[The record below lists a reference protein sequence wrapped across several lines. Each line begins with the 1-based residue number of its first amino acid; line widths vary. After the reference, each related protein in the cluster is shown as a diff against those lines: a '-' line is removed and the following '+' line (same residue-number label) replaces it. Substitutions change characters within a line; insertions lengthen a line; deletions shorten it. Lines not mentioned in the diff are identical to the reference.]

1 MKPFEFLI
9 EECIKLISEE
19 KNIIIHC
26 SAGIGR
32 TGTLGGIIEAIRLY
46 EKNKKISIYQ
56 IVENMR
62 KYRYY
67 AVQTFEQYNF
77 MYDYLRKI
85 LK

>member
-1 MKPFEFLI
+1 MKY
-9 EECIKLISEE
+9 ISE
-19 KNIIIHC
+19 NRPYIIHC

-32 TGTLGGIIEAIRLY
+32 TGTLGGIIDSLRYFREH
-46 EKNKKISIYQ
+46 KKLSIYA

-77 MYDYLRKI
+77 MYEYLKNM
-85 LK
+85 LM